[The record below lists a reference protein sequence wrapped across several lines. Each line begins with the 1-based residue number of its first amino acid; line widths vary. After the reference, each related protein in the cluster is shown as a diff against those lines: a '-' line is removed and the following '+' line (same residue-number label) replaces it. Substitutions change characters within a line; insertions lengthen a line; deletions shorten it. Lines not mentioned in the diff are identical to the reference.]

1 MIPTLRRA
9 DAILR
14 GHPPAGSW
22 RLVLG
27 CGLAYGGLMGTFGGR
42 PLQVC
47 YSAIKVPLLLL
58 ATLLMGLPT
67 YLILNTLLGVR
78 SDFAAAW
85 RAVVASQAGFTII
98 LLSLAPF
105 TLLFYAS
112 TTFYR
117 GAIFFN
123 ALIFAISSLGAQ
135 WILGRSYRPLIAR
148 NPNHRYLF
156 RVWLVLYA
164 FVGIQ
169 MGWNLRPFVG
179 DPDRPIQFFRTG
191 PWENAY
197 VIVARMFWETLTRR

>member
-1 MIPTLRRA
+1 MIAALRRA

-14 GHPPAGSW
+14 GRPPAGSW
-22 RLVLG
+22 RLALG
-27 CGLAYGGLMGTFGGR
+27 CGLAYGAIMGTFGGR
-42 PLQVC
+42 PTQVA
-47 YSAIKVPLLLL
+47 YSALKVPLLLM
-58 ATLLMGLPT
+58 ATLLLGLPT

-98 LLSLAPF
+98 LVSLAPL

-112 TTFYR
+112 TTFYQ
-117 GAIFFN
+117 GAVFFN
-123 ALIFAISSLGAQ
+123 ALIFALSSLGAQ
-135 WILGRSYRPLIAR
+135 WILARSYRPLIER
-148 NPNHRYLF
+148 NPNHRFLL
-156 RVWLVLYA
+156 RTWLILYA

-179 DPDRPIQFFRTG
+179 DPAKPSQFFRPG

-197 VIVARMFWETLTRR
+197 VIVARMLWETIAG